1 MIDYRMSYLIDMSH
15 SVGHSIQELSEITGL
30 PTETVIDQLGK
41 IDEQLQK
48 FSYEPI
54 YWEEGKLYFPKQV
67 ADKWLELHF
76 GKLETEIFYSE
87 YERQALL
94 YLLTFT
100 ADEDLSVFH
109 YQEFFQ
115 VSKNTILADIKK
127 LRERLTKYQIKLDYS
142 RKKGFYL
149 SGREEDIR
157 IQAHQMIAKVVTSVS
172 GKWGL
177 KKGLIK
183 YSRTFEADVR
193 SYLFEIIK
201 ANELVIV
208 PSRIE
213 ETIYFMAYV
222 LRRAKSYSIKLD
234 RQAKEMIKELNA
246 FHGSQWF
253 LAKFSG
259 ILSPEDEQFYFTLI
273 FMTTTQGEIRDTA
286 LEFLLEC
293 ASRIIHEMERLAAV
307 EFKAYRKL
315 LLDLFYHL
323 VPAFFR
329 IKYHFSLSNVLI
341 KEIKEEYGEIFTLTK
356 IALKPL
362 ESLAGRPIPD
372 EEVGYFTI
380 LFGGEIGNQRE
391 LNRVIRYK
399 ALVLCP
405 SGISS
410 SLIMQSELKELF
422 PTIDFSLTTTVD
434 QLESIAESE
443 YDVIFSSVPLNTPK
457 KTYLINPIMTQLEK
471 NNLIRHVQEEL
482 LIPGI
487 VVPSIDE
494 IIETLLPYIELKK
507 DVTKEKIYRILNRKM
522 IKKLKAKEDEKP
534 MLSELLTTEMI
545 QLTDKTLTWEEA
557 IAFAT
562 QPLKEQGKITE
573 NYIDAMIQKVKD
585 YGAFIHIGKGI
596 ALPHARPEDGVK
608 QLGMSLLKV
617 EEPVLLLDD
626 PKHEITIFICL
637 AAVDNEMHLKALASL
652 TKILSNKENLEK
664 LLAAKDQETI
674 IQLLKEGESL

>member
-1 MIDYRMSYLIDMSH
+1 MIDYRMSYLINKPYG
-15 SVGHSIQELSEITGL
+15 VGYTIQEIEEITGM
-30 PTETVIDQLGK
+30 PAETIIDQLGK
-41 IDEQLQK
+41 LNEQLQK
-48 FSYEPI
+48 FSYEQVYWKKDKI
-54 YWEEGKLYFPKQV
+54 YFSKRVSE
-67 ADKWLELHF
+67 KWLELHF

-87 YERQALL
+87 YERQALV
-94 YLLTFT
+94 YLLTFI
-100 ADEDLSVFH
+100 ADEDLSVYH
-109 YQEFFQ
+109 YQEFLQ

-127 LRERLTKYQIKLDYS
+127 VRERLSKKQLNLEYS

-149 SGREEDIR
+149 TGLEEQIR
-157 IQAHQMIAKVVTSVS
+157 IQAHQMIANVVTSIS

-177 KKGLIK
+177 TKGLMN
-183 YSRTFEADVR
+183 YSTIFEADVR
-193 SYLFEIIK
+193 SYFFETIK

-213 ETIYFMAYV
+213 ETIYFMSYV
-222 LRRAKSYSIKLD
+222 LRRAKTYSFRVDEQVDVTL
-234 RQAKEMIKELNA
+234 KELNA
-246 FHGSQWF
+246 FSASQQF
-253 LAKFSG
+253 LRQF
-259 ILSPEDEQFYFTLI
+259 PEIVDSEMEQLYFTLI
-273 FMTTTQGEIRDTA
+273 FMTITQGEIRDTA
-286 LEFLLEC
+286 LEYLLEC
-293 ASRIIHEMERLAAV
+293 ASQIIHEMERLAAI

-329 IKYHFSLSNVLI
+329 IKYQFSLANVLTE
-341 KEIKEEYGEIFTLTK
+341 EIKEQYGEIFTLTK
-356 IALKPL
+356 TALCPL
-362 ESLAGRPIPD
+362 EKLVGKPIPD

-443 YDVIFSSVPLNTPK
+443 YDVIFSSVPLHTPK
-457 KTYLINPIMTQLEK
+457 KTYLVNPIMSQLEK
-471 NNLIRHVQEEL
+471 NNLIRCVQEDL

-522 IKKLKAKEDEKP
+522 IKKLKVKEDEKP
-534 MLSELLTTEMI
+534 MLSELLTTDMI
-545 QLTDKTLTWEEA
+545 QLTDKKLKWEEA
-557 IAFAT
+557 IAYAA
-562 QPLKEQGKITE
+562 QPLKTQGKITE
-573 NYIDAMIQKVKD
+573 GYIEAMIQKVKD

-596 ALPHARPEDGVK
+596 ALPHARPEDGVN

-626 PKHEITIFICL
+626 PKHDITIFICL

-674 IQLLKEGESL
+674 IQLVKEGESL

>member
-15 SVGHSIQELSEITGL
+15 SVGRSIQELSEITGL

-76 GKLETEIFYSE
+76 GKLETEIFYLE

-127 LRERLTKYQIKLDYS
+127 LRKHLAMQQISLDYS

-149 SGREEDIR
+149 SGNEEQIR
-157 IQAHQMIAKVVTSVS
+157 IQAHQMVAKVITSVS

-193 SYLFEIIK
+193 SYLFETIK
-201 ANELVIV
+201 ASELVIV

-222 LRRAKSYSIKLD
+222 LRRAKSHSIKLD
-234 RQAKEMIKELNA
+234 RQAKETLKELNA
-246 FHGSQWF
+246 FHGSQLF
-253 LAKFSG
+253 LAKFST
-259 ILSPEDEQFYFTLI
+259 ILEPESEQFYFTLI
-273 FMTTTQGEIRDTA
+273 FMTITQGEIRDTA

-293 ASRIIHEMERLAAV
+293 GSQIIHEMERLAAI
-307 EFKAYRKL
+307 EFKDYRKL

-329 IKYHFSLSNVLI
+329 IKYHFSLTNVLI
-341 KEIKEEYGEIFTLTK
+341 EEIKEQYDELFALTK
-356 IALKPL
+356 IALHPL
-362 ESLAGRPIPD
+362 EMLTGQATPD

-522 IKKLKAKEDEKP
+522 IKKLKVKEDEKP

-557 IAFAT
+557 IAYAA

-573 NYIDAMIQKVKD
+573 NYIEAMIQKVKD

-617 EEPVLLLDD
+617 EKPVLLLDD

>member
-1 MIDYRMSYLIDMSH
+1 MIDYRMSYLINKPYG
-15 SVGHSIQELSEITGL
+15 VGYTIQEIEEITGM
-30 PTETVIDQLGK
+30 TAETIIDQLGK
-41 IDEQLQK
+41 LNEQLQK
-48 FSYEPI
+48 FSYEPVYWKKAKI
-54 YWEEGKLYFPKQV
+54 YFSKRVSE
-67 ADKWLELHF
+67 KWLELHF

-87 YERQALL
+87 HERQALV
-94 YLLTFT
+94 YLLTFI
-100 ADEDLSVFH
+100 AEEDLSVYH
-109 YQEFFQ
+109 YQEFLQ

-127 LRERLTKYQIKLDYS
+127 LRERLSKKQLNLEYS
-142 RKKGFYL
+142 RKNGFYL
-149 SGREEDIR
+149 TGLEEQIR
-157 IQAHQMIAKVVTSVS
+157 IQAHQMIANVVTSIS

-177 KKGLIK
+177 TKGLMN
-183 YSRTFEADVR
+183 YSTIFEADVR
-193 SYLFEIIK
+193 SYFFETIK

-213 ETIYFMAYV
+213 ETIYFMSYV
-222 LRRAKSYSIKLD
+222 LRRAKTYSFRVDQQVDVTL
-234 RQAKEMIKELNA
+234 KELNA
-246 FHGSQWF
+246 FSASQQF
-253 LAKFSG
+253 LRQF
-259 ILSPEDEQFYFTLI
+259 PEIVDSEMEQFYFTLI
-273 FMTTTQGEIRDTA
+273 FMTITQGEIRDTA
-286 LEFLLEC
+286 LEYLLEC
-293 ASRIIHEMERLAAV
+293 ASQIIHEMERLAAI

-329 IKYHFSLSNVLI
+329 IKYQFSLANVLTE
-341 KEIKEEYGEIFTLTK
+341 EIKEQYGEIFTLTK
-356 IALKPL
+356 TALYPL
-362 ESLAGRPIPD
+362 EMLLGKPIPD

-443 YDVIFSSVPLNTPK
+443 YDVIFSSVPLHTPK
-457 KTYLINPIMTQLEK
+457 KTYLVNPIMSQLEK
-471 NNLIRHVQEEL
+471 NNLIRCVQEDL

-494 IIETLLPYIELKK
+494 IIEILLPYIELKK

-522 IKKLKAKEDEKP
+522 IKKLKVKEDEKP
-534 MLSELLTTEMI
+534 MLSELLTTDMI
-545 QLTDKTLTWEEA
+545 QLTDKKLEWEEA
-557 IAFAT
+557 IAYAA
-562 QPLKEQGKITE
+562 QPLKTQGKITE
-573 NYIDAMIQKVKD
+573 GYIEAMIQKVKD

-596 ALPHARPEDGVK
+596 ALPHARPEDGVN

-626 PKHEITIFICL
+626 PKHDITIFICL

-674 IQLLKEGESL
+674 IQLVKEGESL

>member
-1 MIDYRMSYLIDMSH
+1 MIDYRMSYLINMPH
-15 SVGHSIQELSEITGL
+15 GVGYTIQEINELTGL

-41 IDEQLQK
+41 LNEQLEL
-48 FSYEPI
+48 FSYELI
-54 YWEEGKLYFPKQV
+54 YWEQEKIYFSKQV
-67 ADKWLELHF
+67 TDKWLELYF
-76 GKLETEIFYSE
+76 GKRETEIYYSE
-87 YERQALL
+87 QERQSLL
-94 YLLTFT
+94 YLLTFIGE
-100 ADEDLSVFH
+100 EDLSVYH
-109 YQEFFQ
+109 YQEFLQ

-127 LRERLTKYQIKLDYS
+127 LRKSLAKKQVKLDYS

-149 SGREEDIR
+149 TGAEEQIR
-157 IQAHQMIAKVVTSVS
+157 LQAHQMITRITLSVS

-177 KKGLIK
+177 KKGLLN
-183 YSRTFEADVR
+183 YSKIVEADVR
-193 SYLFEIIK
+193 YYLFETIK
-201 ANELVIV
+201 TSELVIV

-222 LRRAKSYSIKLD
+222 LGRAQKWSFELD
-234 RQAKEMIKELNA
+234 QKAITTLKELNA
-246 FHGSQWF
+246 FYVSQKF
-253 LAKFSG
+253 LAEF
-259 ILSPEDEQFYFTLI
+259 PEIIKLENEQLYFTLI
-273 FMTTTQGEIRDTA
+273 FMTITQGEVRDTA

-293 ASRIIHEMERLAAV
+293 ASQIIHEMERLAAI

-323 VPAFFR
+323 VPAYFR

-341 KEIKEEYGEIFTLTK
+341 EEIKTQYGEIFTLTK
-356 IALKPL
+356 IALRPL
-362 ESLAGRPIPD
+362 EHIVGAAIPD
-372 EEVGYFTI
+372 EEIGYFTI

-434 QLESIAESE
+434 QLESITESE
-443 YDVIFSSVPLNTPK
+443 YDVIFSSVPLQTAK
-457 KTYLINPIMTQLEK
+457 KTYLVNPIMTQLEK
-471 NNLIRHVQEEL
+471 NNLMRCVQEDL

-494 IIETLLPYIELKK
+494 IVETLLPYIDLKK
-507 DVTKEKIYRILNRKM
+507 GVTKEKIYRILNRKM
-522 IKKLKAKEDEKP
+522 IKKLKVKEDEKP
-534 MLSELLTTEMI
+534 MLSELLTTDMI
-545 QLTDKTLTWEEA
+545 QLTDKQLNWEEA
-557 IAFAT
+557 IAYAA
-562 QPLKEQGKITE
+562 QPLKKEGKITDA
-573 NYIDAMIQKVKD
+573 YIEAMIQKVKD

-608 QLGMSLLKV
+608 KLGMSLLKV
-617 EEPVLLLDD
+617 AEPVLLLDD

-652 TKILSNKENLEK
+652 TKILSNKENLDR
-664 LLAAKDQETI
+664 LLEAKDQETI

>member
-1 MIDYRMSYLIDMSH
+1 MIDYRMSYLIDISH
-15 SVGHSIQELSEITGL
+15 SVGRSIQELSEITGL

-54 YWEEGKLYFPKQV
+54 YWEKDKLYFPKQV

-76 GKLETEIFYSE
+76 GKLEIEIFYSE

-127 LRERLTKYQIKLDYS
+127 LRKHLAIQQISLDYS
-142 RKKGFYL
+142 RKNGFYL
-149 SGREEDIR
+149 SGNEEQIR

-177 KKGLIK
+177 KKGLVK
-183 YSRTFEADVR
+183 YTRTFEADVR
-193 SYLFEIIK
+193 TYLFDTIK
-201 ANELVIV
+201 ASELVIV

-222 LRRAKSYSIKLD
+222 LRRAKSHSIKLD
-234 RQAKEMIKELNA
+234 RQAKERLKELNA
-246 FHGSQWF
+246 FHGSQLF
-253 LAKFSG
+253 LAKFSN
-259 ILSPEDEQFYFTLI
+259 ILDSESEEFYFTVI
-273 FMTTTQGEIRDTA
+273 FMTITQGEIRDTA

-293 ASRIIHEMERLAAV
+293 GSQIIHEMERLAV
-307 EFKAYRKL
+307 IEFKAYRKL

-329 IKYHFSLSNVLI
+329 IKYHFSLTNVLI
-341 KEIKEEYGEIFTLTK
+341 EEIKEQYGELFALTK
-356 IALKPL
+356 IALHPL
-362 ESLAGRPIPD
+362 ERLTGQAIPD

-443 YDVIFSSVPLNTPK
+443 YDVIFSSVPLDTPK

-507 DVTKEKIYRILNRKM
+507 GVTKEKIYRILNRKM
-522 IKKLKAKEDEKP
+522 IKKLKVKEDEKP

-545 QLTDKTLTWEEA
+545 QLTDKKLTWEEA
-557 IAFAT
+557 IAYAA

-573 NYIDAMIQKVKD
+573 NYIEAMIKKVND

-652 TKILSNKENLEK
+652 TKILSNKENLER
-664 LLAAKDQETI
+664 LLVAKDQATI

>member
-1 MIDYRMSYLIDMSH
+1 MIDYRMSYLINKPH
-15 SVGHSIQELSEITGL
+15 GVGYTIQEIEEITGM
-30 PTETVIDQLGK
+30 PAETIIDQLGK
-41 IDEQLQK
+41 LNEQLQK
-48 FSYEPI
+48 FSYEQVYWKKDKI
-54 YWEEGKLYFPKQV
+54 YFSKRVSE
-67 ADKWLELHF
+67 KWLELHF

-87 YERQALL
+87 YERQALV
-94 YLLTFT
+94 YLLTFI
-100 ADEDLSVFH
+100 ADEDLSVYH
-109 YQEFFQ
+109 YQEFLQ

-127 LRERLTKYQIKLDYS
+127 VRERLSKKQLNLEYS

-149 SGREEDIR
+149 TGLEEQIR
-157 IQAHQMIAKVVTSVS
+157 IQAHQMIANVVTSIS

-177 KKGLIK
+177 TKGLMN
-183 YSRTFEADVR
+183 YSTIFEADVR
-193 SYLFEIIK
+193 SYFFETIK

-213 ETIYFMAYV
+213 ETIYFMSYV
-222 LRRAKSYSIKLD
+222 LRRAKTYSFRVDEQVDVTL
-234 RQAKEMIKELNA
+234 KELNA
-246 FHGSQWF
+246 FSASQQF
-253 LAKFSG
+253 LRQF
-259 ILSPEDEQFYFTLI
+259 PEIVDSEMEQLYFTLI
-273 FMTTTQGEIRDTA
+273 FMTITQGEIRDTA
-286 LEFLLEC
+286 LEYLLEC
-293 ASRIIHEMERLAAV
+293 ASQIIHEMERLAAI

-329 IKYHFSLSNVLI
+329 IKYQFSLANVLTE
-341 KEIKEEYGEIFTLTK
+341 EIKEQYGEIFTLTK
-356 IALKPL
+356 TALCPL
-362 ESLAGRPIPD
+362 EKLVGKPIPD

-457 KTYLINPIMTQLEK
+457 KIYLVNPIMSQLEK
-471 NNLIRHVQEEL
+471 NNLIRCVQEDL

-522 IKKLKAKEDEKP
+522 IKKLKVKEDEKP
-534 MLSELLTTEMI
+534 MLSELLTTDMI
-545 QLTDKTLTWEEA
+545 QLTDKKLEWEEA
-557 IAFAT
+557 IAYAA
-562 QPLKEQGKITE
+562 QPLKTQGKITE
-573 NYIDAMIQKVKD
+573 GYIEAMIQKVKD

-596 ALPHARPEDGVK
+596 ALPHARPEDGVN

-626 PKHEITIFICL
+626 PKHDITIFICL

-652 TKILSNKENLEK
+652 TKILSNKENVEK

-674 IQLLKEGESL
+674 IQLVKEGESL

>member
-1 MIDYRMSYLIDMSH
+1 MIDYRMSYLINRPH
-15 SVGHSIQELSEITGL
+15 SVGYAIQEINEITGL

-41 IDEQLQK
+41 LNEQLQQ

-54 YWEEGKLYFPKQV
+54 YLEKDKIYFSKQV

-76 GKLETEIFYSE
+76 GKLETDIVYLED
-87 YERQALL
+87 ERQALL
-94 YLLTFT
+94 YLLTFI
-100 ADEDLSVFH
+100 AEEDLSVYH
-109 YQEFFQ
+109 YQEFLQ

-127 LRERLTKYQIKLDYS
+127 LRKHLAKQQISLDYS
-142 RKKGFYL
+142 RKNGFYL
-149 SGREEDIR
+149 SGCEGAIR
-157 IQAHQMIAKVVTSVS
+157 IQAHQMIAKIVSSVS

-183 YSRTFEADVR
+183 YSKTFEADVR
-193 SYLFEIIK
+193 SHLFEAIR
-201 ANELVIV
+201 ASELVIV

-222 LRRAKSYSIKLD
+222 LKRAKAYSFRLD
-234 RQAKEMIKELNA
+234 RQAKDTLKELNA
-246 FHGSQWF
+246 FNGSQLF
-253 LAKFSG
+253 LAKFPE
-259 ILSPEDEQFYFTLI
+259 ILEPENEQFYFTLI
-273 FMTTTQGEIRDTA
+273 FMTITQGEIRDTA

-293 ASRIIHEMERLAAV
+293 ASQIIHEMERLAAI

-315 LLDLFYHL
+315 LLDLFFHL

-329 IKYHFSLSNVLI
+329 IKYHFSLANVLTE
-341 KEIKEEYGEIFTLTK
+341 EIKEQYGELFALTK
-356 IALKPL
+356 IALHPL
-362 ESLAGRPIPD
+362 ELLIGQPIPD

-434 QLESIAESE
+434 QLESIAESD
-443 YDVIFSSVPLNTPK
+443 YDVIFSSVPLTTPK
-457 KTYLINPIMTQLEK
+457 KMYLVNPIMSQLEK
-471 NNLIRHVQEEL
+471 NNLIRCVQEDL

-487 VVPSIDE
+487 IVPSIDE
-494 IIETLLPYIELKK
+494 IIETLLPYIDLKK
-507 DVTKEKIYRILNRKM
+507 GVTKEKIYRILNRKM

-534 MLSELLTTEMI
+534 MLSELLTTDMI
-545 QLTDKTLTWEEA
+545 QLTDKKLTWEEA
-557 IAFAT
+557 IAYAA
-562 QPLKEQGKITE
+562 QPLKTQGKITE
-573 NYIDAMIQKVKD
+573 DYIEAMIQKVKD

-652 TKILSNKENLEK
+652 TKILSNKENLEQ

>member
-1 MIDYRMSYLIDMSH
+1 MIDYRMSYLINGPH
-15 SVGHSIQELSEITGL
+15 SVGYAIQEINEITGL

-41 IDEQLQK
+41 LNEQLQQ

-54 YWEEGKLYFPKQV
+54 YWEKDRIYFSKQV
-67 ADKWLELHF
+67 ADKWLELYF
-76 GKLETEIFYSE
+76 GKLETDIVYSE
-87 YERQALL
+87 DERQALL
-94 YLLTFT
+94 YLLTFI
-100 ADEDLSVFH
+100 AEEDLSVYH
-109 YQEFFQ
+109 YQEFLQ

-127 LRERLTKYQIKLDYS
+127 LRKHLAKQQISLDYS
-142 RKKGFYL
+142 RKNGFYL
-149 SGREEDIR
+149 SGCEGAIR
-157 IQAHQMIAKVVTSVS
+157 IQAHQMIAKIVSSVS

-183 YSRTFEADVR
+183 YSKTFEADVR
-193 SYLFEIIK
+193 SHLFEAIK
-201 ANELVIV
+201 ASELVIV

-222 LRRAKSYSIKLD
+222 LKRAKGYSFRLD
-234 RQAKEMIKELNA
+234 RQAKDTLKELNA
-246 FHGSQWF
+246 FNGSQLF
-253 LAKFSG
+253 LAKFPE
-259 ILSPEDEQFYFTLI
+259 ILDPENEQFYFTLI
-273 FMTTTQGEIRDTA
+273 FMTITQGEIRDTA

-293 ASRIIHEMERLAAV
+293 ASQIIHEMERLAAI

-329 IKYHFSLSNVLI
+329 IKYHFSLANVLTE
-341 KEIKEEYGEIFTLTK
+341 EIKEQYGELFALTK
-356 IALKPL
+356 IALHPL
-362 ESLAGRPIPD
+362 ELLIGQPIPD

-410 SLIMQSELKELF
+410 SLIIQSELKELF

-434 QLESIAESE
+434 QLESIAESD
-443 YDVIFSSVPLNTPK
+443 YDVIFSSVPLTTPK
-457 KTYLINPIMTQLEK
+457 KMYLVNPIMSQLEK
-471 NNLIRHVQEEL
+471 NNLIRCVQEDL

-487 VVPSIDE
+487 IVPSIDE
-494 IIETLLPYIELKK
+494 IIETLLPYIDLKK
-507 DVTKEKIYRILNRKM
+507 GVTKEKIYRILNRKM

-534 MLSELLTTEMI
+534 MLSELLTTDMI
-545 QLTDKTLTWEEA
+545 QLTDKKLNWEEA
-557 IAFAT
+557 IAYAA
-562 QPLKEQGKITE
+562 QPLKTQGKITE
-573 NYIDAMIQKVKD
+573 DYIEAMIQKVKD

-608 QLGMSLLKV
+608 QLGMSLLKI

-664 LLAAKDQETI
+664 LLAANDQETI

>member
-1 MIDYRMSYLIDMSH
+1 MIDYRMSYLINESH
-15 SVGHSIQELSEITGL
+15 GVGYTIQEINEITGL

-41 IDEQLQK
+41 LNEQLQR
-48 FSYEPI
+48 FSYKPI
-54 YWEEGKLYFPKQV
+54 YLENDKVYFTKQV
-67 ADKWLELHF
+67 VDKWLELHF
-76 GKLETEIFYSE
+76 GKQETAIFYSE

-94 YLLTFT
+94 YLLTFI
-100 ADEDLSVFH
+100 AEEDLSVYY
-109 YQEFFQ
+109 YQEFLQ

-127 LRERLTKYQIKLDYS
+127 LRERLAERNICLDYS

-149 SGREEDIR
+149 SGPEEQIR
-157 IQAHQMIAKVVTSVS
+157 VQAHQMIANIVTIVS

-183 YSRTFEADVR
+183 DSVIFEADVR
-193 SYLFEIIK
+193 SYLLETIK
-201 ANELVIV
+201 ASELVIV

-222 LRRAKSYSIKLD
+222 LKRSKIYSYKHDGQTEDIL
-234 RQAKEMIKELNA
+234 KELNA
-246 FHGSQWF
+246 FSASRQF
-253 LAKFSG
+253 LSKFPK
-259 ILSPEDEQFYFTLI
+259 ILEVENEQFYFTLI
-273 FMTTTQGEIRDTA
+273 FMTITQGEIRDTA

-293 ASRIIHEMERLAAV
+293 ASQIIHEMERLAAV

-329 IKYHFSLSNVLI
+329 IKYHFSLANVLTE
-341 KEIKEEYGEIFTLTK
+341 EIKEQYGELFALTK
-356 IALKPL
+356 IALHPL
-362 ESLAGRPIPD
+362 ELLIGQPIPD

-434 QLESIAESE
+434 QLESIAESD
-443 YDVIFSSVPLNTPK
+443 YDVIFSSVPLTTPK
-457 KTYLINPIMTQLEK
+457 KMYLVNPIMSQLEK
-471 NNLIRHVQEEL
+471 NNLIRCVQEDL

-487 VVPSIDE
+487 IVPSIDE
-494 IIETLLPYIELKK
+494 IIETLLPYIDLKK
-507 DVTKEKIYRILNRKM
+507 GVTKEKMYRILNRKM

-534 MLSELLTTEMI
+534 MLSELLTTDMI
-545 QLTDKTLTWEEA
+545 QLTDKKLTWEEA
-557 IAFAT
+557 IAYAA
-562 QPLKEQGKITE
+562 QPLKTQGKITE
-573 NYIDAMIQKVKD
+573 DYIEAMIQKVKD

-664 LLAAKDQETI
+664 LLAANDQETI